1 MIKKI
6 FILILLSLTF
16 LIADSQNK
24 RHSPYYYQKVT
35 LFESLPNDSNEIVFL
50 GNSITDGCEWSE
62 LFDDLRIKNRGISGD
77 VTLGVLDRLY
87 EVTESH
93 PLQIFIM
100 IGVNDL
106 AAGISQDT
114 IFSRYERI
122 IKRVKSSSPKTELF
136 VQSVLPVNPEFKKF
150 SNHVNKTNQII
161 ELNKK
166 LKKLC
171 KNYKLSY
178 IDLYSSFKIEGNKL
192 NPKYTNDGLHL
203 TGKGYLLWKSLV
215 EGYISR

>member
-178 IDLYSSFKIEGNKL
+178 IDLHSFFKIEGNKL
-192 NPKYTNDGLHL
+192 NPEYTNDGLHL

>member
-62 LFDDLRIKNRGISGD
+62 LFNDLRIKNRGISGD
-77 VTLGVLDRLY
+77 VTLGVLDRLS